1 VWLVRTPIFY
11 TWRSMRAVDLIV
23 RKRDGGRLSREEVEW
38 FVAGVTGGAVPDYQT
53 AALLM
58 AIVFRGLDADET
70 AWLTDAMVRSGT
82 RADFSGVPGVKV
94 GKHSTGGVGDKTS
107 LVVVPLVACC
117 GAVAPKSSGRALGH
131 SGGTIDKLESI
142 PGFRVALT
150 SGELLEQVAGIGCAF
165 VGQSPSLAPADKVLY
180 ALRDVTGTIES
191 VPLIASSI
199 MSKKIA
205 EGTDALVLDVKVG
218 QGAFM
223 KTASEARVLAEAMVS
238 LGRRFGLPTR
248 AVLTAMDAPLG
259 SAVGNALEVIEAVE
273 TLKGRGPADF
283 RELCVL
289 LTSHLLVVGGLAA
302 DLQGARAHVERA
314 LASGAALARF
324 RALVGRQGGDE
335 AVVDDYG
342 RLPQAESV
350 QTLHAPRAGWVAAV
364 DAEAIGRAS
373 MLLGAGRERVDASI
387 DHGAGIRL
395 AARPGDRVEAGAL
408 LAHLHV
414 GAGRQVEAARGLVAS
429 AFSWSEAPPAPRP
442 LILDVV
448 T

>member
-1 VWLVRTPIFY
+1 
-11 TWRSMRAVDLIV
+11 MRAVDSIV
-23 RKRDGGRLSREEVEW
+23 RKRDGGRLAREEVEW
-38 FVAGVTGGAVPDYQT
+38 FVAGVTSGAVPDYQA

-70 AWLTDAMVRSGT
+70 AWLTDAMVRSGA

-107 LVVVPLVACC
+107 LVIVPLVAAC
-117 GAVAPKSSGRALGH
+117 GALAPKSSGRALGH

-150 SGELLEQVAGIGCAF
+150 PRELLDQVSAIGCAV
-165 VGQSPSLAPADKVLY
+165 VGQSASLAPADKKLY

-218 QGAFM
+218 RGAFM
-223 KTASEARVLAEAMVS
+223 KTATEARVLAEVMVAI
-238 LGRRFGLPTR
+238 GRRFGLRTR

-259 SAVGNALEVIEAVE
+259 SAVGNALEVVEAIE
-273 TLKGRGPADF
+273 TLKGRGPADL
-283 RELCVL
+283 RELSVL
-289 LTSHLLVVGGLAA
+289 LGSHLLVAGGLAP
-302 DLQGARAHVERA
+302 DLDGARAHVERV
-314 LASGAALARF
+314 LDSGAALARF
-324 RALVGRQGGDE
+324 RALVAHQGGDE
-335 AVVDDYG
+335 AILDDYA
-342 RLPQAESV
+342 RLPHAARVVTEP
-350 QTLHAPRAGWVAAV
+350 APRSGWVAAV

-373 MLLGAGRERVDASI
+373 MLLGAGRERVDAAI

-395 AARPGDRVEAGAL
+395 AVRPGDRVEAGAP
-408 LAHLHV
+408 LAELHV
-414 GAGRQVEAARGLVAS
+414 GAGRPVEAARGLVAS
-429 AFSWSEAPPAPRP
+429 AFRLSGAPPPARP
-442 LILDVV
+442 LVLDVV